1 MVIKIGVLELQGGY
15 ALHHNLLKKI
25 GLNSLPVKSR
35 DDLKQSDGLIIPGGE
50 STTLSLLMKK
60 YNLRESIVKFSR
72 HNPVLGTCA
81 GLILMSKD
89 VDDERVDPLGLLEL
103 SISRNAYGRQIHSS
117 KKRICFR
124 YNKVKKIEFDSTFIR
139 APKIKYIGKNIDI
152 VAKHENLPVAVFAR
166 NLLGLSFH
174 PEIDGIDIFHKMM
187 FDKTSKFY
195 YRNMN

>member
-25 GLNSLPVKSR
+25 GLNSLPVKSG

-60 YNLRESIVKFSR
+60 YNLRESIIKFAR

-81 GLILMSKD
+81 GLILMSKV
-89 VDDERVDPLGLLEL
+89 VDDERVDPLGLFDL
-103 SISRNAYGRQIHSS
+103 SVSRNAYGRQIHSS

-124 YNKVKKIEFDSTFIR
+124 YNQVKKIEFDSTFIR
-139 APKIKYIGKNIDI
+139 APKIKFIGENIDI
-152 VAKHENLPVAVFAR
+152 VANHENLPVAIFAK

-174 PEIDGIDIFHKMM
+174 LINF
-187 FDKTSKFY
+187 
-195 YRNMN
+195 